1 VTAVT
6 SSPIL
11 VTQVTDHS
19 PEKRNTHR
27 AIFGSGGDMKTL
39 FTFIIKL
46 EAWSTI
52 DVDGEVDNCVEA
64 LEQRYSASCTLTVP
78 VPASPNTSSWEAVID
93 KDPTLSR
100 ACEVIPEFT
109 AKYTDIGVFVASHGC
124 PGQVGGVTGSQLAK
138 LLLKLNFSTL
148 RKINVLAC
156 STARGDLGTAFFT
169 DLCTGLAS
177 GKLTPMVAAY
187 TGFVSMAHPKKT
199 KQLCS
204 YNGKQF
210 LSVEE
215 LEKVFAGGHKVVASR
230 EKGLSTQLG
239 QCSTEQRAKNKKVYQ
254 YQGNTMVQVPLDK
267 YHDTEWP
274 VDIWNPITK
283 N

>member
-1 VTAVT
+1 
-6 SSPIL
+6 
-11 VTQVTDHS
+11 
-19 PEKRNTHR
+19 
-27 AIFGSGGDMKTL
+27 MKTL

-156 STARGDLGTAFFT
+156 STARGDPPLCQRSCRLNRIGTFGGA
-169 DLCTGLAS
+169 DS
-177 GKLTPMVAAY
+177 GKWLDTDKLTKI
-187 TGFVSMAHPKKT
+187 G
-199 KQLCS
+199 
-204 YNGKQF
+204 
-210 LSVEE
+210 
-215 LEKVFAGGHKVVASR
+215 
-230 EKGLSTQLG
+230 
-239 QCSTEQRAKNKKVYQ
+239 
-254 YQGNTMVQVPLDK
+254 
-267 YHDTEWP
+267 
-274 VDIWNPITK
+274 
-283 N
+283 